1 MTTVSEE
8 ELVKRSQSGD
18 AEAFCQLANAYGR
31 RVHLLAM
38 HFCRDRHDAEDLSQE
53 VWLRAFRAINTFR
66 GESSFYTWLRRV
78 LVNTFL
84 NNHRGA
90 RLHLLSSLPTE
101 HDDFEPIDFAERAS
115 APPSFNLEQV
125 MDNKLLVERVMEAL
139 QNVSPQQRL
148 IFLLKH
154 REGMTY
160 QEIAELVGC
169 SAGSAKKSVFRTVL
183 RLRDTLGIQCAE
195 PRFTARAAGEK

>member
-1 MTTVSEE
+1 
-8 ELVKRSQSGD
+8 
-18 AEAFCQLANAYGR
+18 
-31 RVHLLAM
+31 M
-38 HFCRDRHDAEDLSQE
+38 HFCRDIHDAEDLSQE
-53 VWLRAFRAINTFR
+53 VWLRAFRAIGTFR

-90 RLHLLSSLPTE
+90 RLHLLASLPTE

-115 APPSFNLEQV
+115 ATPSFNLEQV